1 MYGRC
6 YFLVTVYLVSV
17 SLDFSAAGRFRTS
30 NSNFCFWTRS
40 ISNGRT
46 HHMFLH
52 QTTAGKERSITL
64 FDSIWNKQNNLV
76 ECMTSNNHAAIKG
89 FSWKCWK
96 ARDRPFSANPDG
108 RFNISML
115 VKPDGPCVAVGH
127 PPELIMPLRRT
138 RDLERMDYQ
147 SIYQKSGDSSQKLQ
161 RSKRAWMIPG
171 TLWCGS
177 GNKASAFSDLGL
189 FEETDKCCREHDHCD
204 QTIAS
209 FEFGYGIFNTN
220 FFTLSHCD
228 CDIKFRHC
236 LHNTNN
242 KMSDMVGYG
251 YFNLLKMQCFEF
263 SQRME
268 CAERTWW
275 GMCKH
280 SQMSTYALVRDANDY
295 NSTFPILED
304 DKLDLTIH
312 QTVSFGDLTV
322 TNDLIMSSDVVP
334 EETNDKHSSLSVPQM
349 LSVTVNTS
357 QETELYGKTIES
369 LKPNTTDASKTTDSP
384 DIITDSE
391 HRETRVSSHIKTTG
405 SSNTTDS
412 PDIITDSEHR
422 ETRVS
427 SHIKT
432 TGSSNTTDS
441 PDIITDSEHSQTR
454 VSSHIKTTG
463 SSNTT
468 DSPDIITD
476 SEHSQTRVSLHI
488 KTTGSSKG
496 QTTDGPNTETTD
508 TTKTPIPD
516 STNTQ
521 IPASSMI
528 QTTDSPI
535 IKTTVSLKT
544 QTRYT
549 KRPQTNITDSTEA
562 ETTSTPQ
569 IKLKD
574 SSKPNTDSPKSETR
588 QTTDSTTPQSTSSA
602 KMHIH
607 PQMETR
613 PKGKPDTCEGYKDL
627 DSCRYQIPALRE
639 KYGVRNSEH
648 TTLYHCN
655 CTARLARE
663 LAEEDEVDKVHFWL
677 LDFVS
682 PFCFFLPTNCTG
694 SESCSTSSHNDP
706 PLIERWSHG
715 AAVWRHLAAPRRK
728 SKRVN
733 SKRSKRKDSPIRL
746 HKKCLRM
753 HSRLHQSTVKEIK
766 KKTNPGVTV

>member
-1 MYGRC
+1 
-6 YFLVTVYLVSV
+6 
-17 SLDFSAAGRFRTS
+17 
-30 NSNFCFWTRS
+30 
-40 ISNGRT
+40 
-46 HHMFLH
+46 MFLH

-64 FDSIWNKQNNLV
+64 FDSIWNEENNLV
-76 ECMTSNNHAAIKG
+76 ECITSHNSAAIKG

-96 ARDRPFSANPDG
+96 ARDRLFSANPDG

-115 VKPDGPCVAVGH
+115 VEPDGPCVAVGH
-127 PPELIMPLRRT
+127 PPELIKPLRTT
-138 RDLERMDYQ
+138 RDLESLDYQ
-147 SIYQKSGDSSQKLQ
+147 SIHQNSGDSSQKLK
-161 RSKRAWMIPG
+161 RSKRAWMMPG

-280 SQMSTYALVRDANDY
+280 SRMSTYALVRDANDY

-304 DKLDLTIH
+304 DKLDLSIH

-334 EETNDKHSSLSVPQM
+334 EDTNDKHSSLSVPQNT
-349 LSVTVNTS
+349 LTVNTS

-369 LKPNTTDASKTTDSP
+369 LKT
-384 DIITDSE
+384 
-391 HRETRVSSHIKTTG
+391 
-405 SSNTTDS
+405 NTTDS
-412 PDIITDSEHR
+412 PDIITDSER
-422 ETRVS
+422 R
-427 SHIKT
+427 
-432 TGSSNTTDS
+432 
-441 PDIITDSEHSQTR
+441 QTR
-454 VSSHIKTTG
+454 VS
-463 SSNTT
+463 TT
-468 DSPDIITD
+468 DT
-476 SEHSQTRVSLHI
+476 
-488 KTTGSSKG
+488 SKE
-496 QTTDGPNTETTD
+496 QTTDGPKTETTDSPKMETTD
-508 TTKTPIPD
+508 TTKTLIPD
-516 STNTQ
+516 STKTLTLD
-521 IPASSMI
+521 SSMP

-535 IKTTVSLKT
+535 IKTTVSPKT

-549 KRPQTNITDSTEA
+549 KRPQTNITDSTKS
-562 ETTSTPQ
+562 ETTASTQ

-574 SSKPNTDSPKSETR
+574 SSTPQTR
-588 QTTDSTTPQSTSSA
+588 ETTDSTTPQTTSSA
-602 KMHIH
+602 KSH
-607 PQMETR
+607 PEMETR
-613 PKGKPDTCEGYKDL
+613 QKGKPDTCEGYKDL

-648 TTLYHCN
+648 TPLYHCN

-682 PFCFFLPTNCTG
+682 SFCFFLPKNCTG
-694 SESCSTSSHNDP
+694 SE
-706 PLIERWSHG
+706 
-715 AAVWRHLAAPRRK
+715 
-728 SKRVN
+728 
-733 SKRSKRKDSPIRL
+733 
-746 HKKCLRM
+746 
-753 HSRLHQSTVKEIK
+753 
-766 KKTNPGVTV
+766 